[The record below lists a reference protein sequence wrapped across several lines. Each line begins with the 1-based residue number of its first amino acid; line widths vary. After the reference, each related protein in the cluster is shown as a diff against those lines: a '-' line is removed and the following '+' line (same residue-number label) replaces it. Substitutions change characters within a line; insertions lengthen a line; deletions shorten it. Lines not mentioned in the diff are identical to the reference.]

1 MRPPF
6 DPYKELGLEQS
17 DATHEGIRAAFL
29 RKAREWHPDKRAGQ
43 DTAEAEEA
51 FKRIQLAYEYLY
63 REVPVG
69 GDDDFDTF
77 RKGRDRNGGWRM
89 NSDGKKRTTG
99 IPEWGAKEGGVF
111 SGVVQET
118 VRLDELEHDEDDD
131 VLYRECR
138 CSGRFCLPLGSPDWA
153 VADEDGPGERHF
165 QCDSCSLYIR
175 VTGIS
180 VTQE

>member
-6 DPYKELGLEQS
+6 DPYQELGLEQS
-17 DATHEGIRAAFL
+17 EATYEGIRAAFL

-63 REVPVG
+63 REVSVG
-69 GDDDFDTF
+69 GDDDFGTF
-77 RKGRDRNGGWRM
+77 RKSRGRDGGRRM
-89 NSDGKKRTTG
+89 NSDGKRQTG
-99 IPEWGAKEGGVF
+99 IPVWGAKEGGLF
-111 SGVVQET
+111 SGVVHET

-138 CSGRFCLPLGSPDWA
+138 CSGRFCLPVGSPDWA
-153 VADEDGPGERHF
+153 LGDEDGVGERHF

-180 VTQE
+180 VPQN